1 MKYQDFLKKYNSYVI
16 EVIKEYKKLLILVS
30 FLFFIGFALGTVSS
44 IDVFMLFKE
53 VFAKL
58 LDKFKDAH
66 GINLLLKIFF
76 HNLFAVVIAITLGFI
91 FGIFPIISALT
102 NGFIIGLLLATLNDS
117 AIISPAKFV
126 LALIPHG
133 IFEIPALF
141 LSFALGINLGSWPF
155 KKDKKVFFKN
165 TFNRYLS
172 ICLKI
177 IIPFL
182 FIAAIIETIGIE
194 ATRAIAN

>member
-1 MKYQDFLKKYNSYVI
+1 MKYRNFVRKYNAYI
-16 EVIKEYKKLLILVS
+16 LEIIKEYKKPLILVS
-30 FLFFIGFALGTVSS
+30 FLFLIGFALGTLSS
-44 IDVFMLFKE
+44 IDIFMLFKD

-58 LDKFKDAH
+58 LDKFKDSH
-66 GINLLLKIFF
+66 GINLLLKLFF
-76 HNLFAVVIAITLGFI
+76 HNLLAVAIAITSGFI
-91 FGIFPIISALT
+91 FGIFPIISALL
-102 NGFIIGLLLATLNDS
+102 NGFIIGLLLVMLNDS
-117 AIISPAKFV
+117 AAISPARFI

-155 KKDKKVFFKN
+155 KENKKVFFKN
-165 TFNRYLS
+165 TFNKYSS

-194 ATRAIAN
+194 AARAIR

>member
-1 MKYQDFLKKYNSYVI
+1 MKYRNFVRKYNAYII
-16 EVIKEYKKLLILVS
+16 EIIKEYKKPLILVS
-30 FLFFIGFALGTVSS
+30 FLFLIGFVLGTLSS
-44 IDVFMLFKE
+44 IDIFMLFKD

-58 LDKFKDAH
+58 LDKFKDSH
-66 GINLLLKIFF
+66 GIDLLLKIFF
-76 HNLFAVVIAITLGFI
+76 HNLFAVAIAITSGFI
-91 FGIFPIISALT
+91 FGIFPIISALL
-102 NGFIIGLLLATLNDS
+102 NGFIIGLLLVMLNGS
-117 AIISPAKFV
+117 VAISPAEFI
-126 LALIPHG
+126 LALTPHG

-155 KKDKKVFFKN
+155 KESKKVFFKK
-165 TFNRYLS
+165 TFNEYFS

-194 ATRAIAN
+194 AARAIR

>member
-1 MKYQDFLKKYNSYVI
+1 MRYQDFIKKYNSYII
-16 EVIKEYKKLLILVS
+16 EVIKEYKKPLILVS
-30 FLFFIGFALGTVSS
+30 FLFLVGFALGTVSN
-44 IDVFMLFKE
+44 IDIFILFKDVFTRLF
-53 VFAKL
+53 
-58 LDKFKDAH
+58 DKFKDSH

-76 HNLFAVVIAITLGFI
+76 HNLFAVAIAIILGFV
-91 FGIFPIISALT
+91 FGIFPIISALI

-117 AIISPAKFV
+117 AIISPAKFILV
-126 LALIPHG
+126 LIPHG

-155 KKDKKVFFKN
+155 KRDKKAFFKN
-165 TFNRYLS
+165 TFNKYFP

-194 ATRAIAN
+194 VTRAIR

>member
-1 MKYQDFLKKYNSYVI
+1 MEYQDVVEKYNSYVI
-16 EVIKEYKKLLILVS
+16 ETIKEYQKLLILVS
-30 FLFFIGFALGTVSS
+30 FLFLIGFAFGTVSS
-44 IDVFMLFKE
+44 IDIFMLFKD

-58 LDKFKDAH
+58 LDKFKDSP
-66 GINLLLKIFF
+66 GINLLLKIFS
-76 HNLFAVVIAITLGFI
+76 HNLLAVVIAITLGFV
-91 FGIFPIISALT
+91 FGIFPIISALI
-102 NGFIIGLLLATLNDS
+102 NGFIIGLLLVILNDS
-117 AIISPAKFV
+117 AAISPAEFI

-155 KKDKKVFFKN
+155 KKNKKVFFKK
-165 TFNRYLS
+165 TFNKYFS

-182 FIAAIIETIGIE
+182 FVAAIIETIGIE
-194 ATRAIAN
+194 ATRAIR